1 VGSWIF
7 SNQQLRKTE
16 LASKTAEINH
26 TPLGKELGLD
36 AEHGERIDKNKGVC
50 ELRIIC
56 RYLFDC
62 VDSRKNVGPF
72 WRSDSAA
79 NFVT

>member
-1 VGSWIF
+1 VGSWGC

-36 AEHGERIDKNKGVC
+36 EEHGLRIDKARRVC

-56 RYLFDC
+56 R
-62 VDSRKNVGPF
+62 
-72 WRSDSAA
+72 
-79 NFVT
+79 

>member
-1 VGSWIF
+1 MF

-36 AEHGERIDKNKGVC
+36 EEHGLRIDKARRVAAALVPKSIRGC
-50 ELRIIC
+50 EREN
-56 RYLFDC
+56 DE
-62 VDSRKNVGPF
+62 N
-72 WRSDSAA
+72 W
-79 NFVT
+79 